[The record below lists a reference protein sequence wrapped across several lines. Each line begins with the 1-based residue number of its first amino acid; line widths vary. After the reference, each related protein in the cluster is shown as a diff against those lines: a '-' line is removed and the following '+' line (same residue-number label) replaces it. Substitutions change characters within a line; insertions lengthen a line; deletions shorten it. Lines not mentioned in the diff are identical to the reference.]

1 MRVRAAQDFQVQ
13 QIRETVIVVIGR
25 GASDVAENVLTRCR
39 LADLDQVVV
48 AFVSENVFAEFQHSV
63 VLQARRRLSL
73 LATSITAWMIG
84 S

>member
-13 QIRETVIVVIGR
+13 QVGEPVIVVIRRRAG
-25 GASDVAENVLTRCR
+25 DMAEHVLPLGR
-39 LADLDQVVV
+39 LADFFQIIV
-48 AFVSENVFAEFQHSV
+48 ALVGENVFAEFEHGV

-73 LATSITAWMIG
+73 RAASSTALMIG